1 MMVATTEIVVV
12 LCLLSV
18 MIVIGFLGW
27 KLNS

>member
-1 MMVATTEIVVV
+1 MMVAATEVVVV

-27 KLNS
+27 NLNK